1 MTPVNLLDLLII
13 LFVVLAAV
21 LGYRRGAVL
30 QVFAY
35 GGLVLGLFLGVLL
48 APRVASLAEDQFT
61 QAMLALGT
69 LIFVPA
75 LLDGVGW
82 FIGAHASAAT
92 RRIADPIDAVGG
104 TVVGAVAVLLA
115 TWLLAFNLIQG
126 PFPVLAR
133 QIRHSAVV
141 RGLDALLPRPP
152 PLLAQARRFLERSGF
167 PEVFAGLPPFPVGPV
182 RGPTEGQFKD
192 AIDATDQST
201 ARVAGEACDRIKIGS
216 GFVVESGYV
225 VTNAHV
231 VAGVDAP
238 EVQFPNAGPF
248 AATTVLYDDDT
259 DLAVL
264 YVRAGLPRDL
274 DFLGQ
279 DLDRGA
285 TGAVLGYPGGEDLT
299 ASPAGVRRR
308 LDAVGRDI
316 YGRGTVEREVYE
328 LQTRVRPGNSGGPFV
343 TAEGDVAGVVF
354 AASTTDNDVGYA
366 LTSSEVAPVVRRALG
381 RTGGV
386 DTGRCIS

>member
-1 MTPVNLLDLLII
+1 MWAMVTTVLRSLPGSRARMTPVTFLDLLIL
-13 LFVVLAAV
+13 LFVVVAAA

-82 FIGAHASAAT
+82 YIGAHASAAT

-141 RGLDALLPRPP
+141 RGLDAVLPRPP

-182 RGPTEGQFKD
+182 RGPTEGQFED

-216 GFVVESGYV
+216 GFVVEPGYV

-238 EVQFPNAGPF
+238 EVQFRGAGPF
-248 AATTVLYDDDT
+248 AATT
-259 DLAVL
+259 
-264 YVRAGLPRDL
+264 
-274 DFLGQ
+274 
-279 DLDRGA
+279 
-285 TGAVLGYPGGEDLT
+285 AVLGFPGGDDLT

-308 LDAVGRDI
+308 LNAVGRDI
-316 YGRGTVEREVYE
+316 HGRGTVEREVYE

-343 TAEGDVAGVVF
+343 TDDGVVAGVVF

-366 LTSSEVAPVVRRALG
+366 LTSSQVEPVVRRALG

-386 DTGRCIS
+386 DTGRCIR

>member
-1 MTPVNLLDLLII
+1 MTPVNFLDLLIL
-13 LFVVLAAV
+13 LFVVVAAA

-48 APRVASLAEDQFT
+48 APRVASLAQDQFT

-82 FIGAHASAAT
+82 YIGAHASAAT
-92 RRIADPIDAVGG
+92 RRIADPVDAVGG

-126 PFPVLAR
+126 PFPLLAR

-141 RGLDALLPRPP
+141 RGLDAVLPRPP

-182 RGPTEGQFKD
+182 RGPTQGQFRD
-192 AIDATDQST
+192 AINATDQST

-216 GFVVESGYV
+216 GFVIEPGYV

-238 EVQFPNAGPF
+238 EVQFQGAGPF
-248 AATTVLYDDDT
+248 AATTVLFDDDT

-264 YVRAGLPRDL
+264 YVRGSLPQDL
-274 DFLGQ
+274 DFLSRE
-279 DLDRGA
+279 LDRGA
-285 TGAVLGYPGGEDLT
+285 TGAVLGFPGGDDLT

-343 TAEGDVAGVVF
+343 TDDGVVAGVVF

-366 LTSSEVAPVVRRALG
+366 LTSSQVEPVVRRALG

-386 DTGRCIS
+386 DTGRCIR

>member
-1 MTPVNLLDLLII
+1 MAPVNLLDLFII
-13 LFVVLAAV
+13 LLVVLAAA

-35 GGLVLGLFLGVLL
+35 GGLVLGLILGVLL
-48 APRVASLAEDQFT
+48 APRVASLARDPFT

-82 FIGAHASAAT
+82 YVGAHASAAT
-92 RRIADPIDAVGG
+92 RRVFDPVDAAAG

-126 PFPVLAR
+126 PFPILAR

-141 RGLDALLPRPP
+141 RAMDAVLPRPP

-182 RGPTEGQFKD
+182 RGPTKGEFNE
-192 AIDATDQST
+192 AIDASDQST
-201 ARVAGEACDRIKIGS
+201 ARVAGEACDRIRVGS
-216 GFVVESGYV
+216 GFVVEPGYV

-238 EVQFPNAGPF
+238 EVQFPGAGPF
-248 AATTVLYDDDT
+248 AATTVLFNDDI

-264 YVRAGLPRDL
+264 YVQRKLPRDL
-274 DFLGQ
+274 DLLGS
-279 DLDRGA
+279 DLERGGR
-285 TGAVLGYPGGEDLT
+285 GAVLGYPGGAELT
-299 ASPAGVRRR
+299 ASTAGVRRV
-308 LDAVGRDI
+308 LNAVGRDI
-316 YGRGTVEREVYE
+316 YGRGTVKREVYE

-343 TAEGDVAGVVF
+343 TPDGAVAGIVF

-366 LTSSEVAPVVRRALG
+366 LTSTEVEPVIRSALG
-381 RTGGV
+381 RTGPVG
-386 DTGRCIS
+386 TGPCIR

>member
-1 MTPVNLLDLLII
+1 MTRVNFLDLLILLLI
-13 LFVVLAAV
+13 VLAAAV
-21 LGYRRGAVL
+21 GYRRGAVL

-35 GGLVLGLFLGVLL
+35 GGLVLGLFLGVVL

-82 FIGAHASAAT
+82 YIGAHASAAT
-92 RRIADPIDAVGG
+92 RRIADPVDAVGG
-104 TVVGAVAVLLA
+104 SFVGGIAVLLA

-141 RGLDALLPRPP
+141 RGLDVALPRPP

-182 RGPTEGQFKD
+182 RGPTEGQLQE

-201 ARVAGEACDRIKIGS
+201 ARVAGEACDRIKVGS
-216 GFVVESGYV
+216 GFVVEPGYV

-238 EVQFPNAGPF
+238 QVQFPGTGPF
-248 AATTVLYDDDT
+248 AATTVLFNDDV

-264 YVRAGLPRDL
+264 YVRGSLPEDL
-274 DFLGQ
+274 DLLGP

-285 TGAVLGYPGGEDLT
+285 PGAVLGYPGGEDLT

-308 LDAVGRDI
+308 LNAVGRDI

-328 LQTRVRPGNSGGPFV
+328 LQTRVGPGNSGGPFV
-343 TAEGDVAGVVF
+343 TPEGAVAGVVF
-354 AASTTDNDVGYA
+354 AASTTDEDVGYA
-366 LTSSEVAPVVRRALG
+366 LTASQVTPLVRRAIG
-381 RTGGV
+381 RTSEV
-386 DTGRCIS
+386 NTGRCIR